1 METSFYKKGV
11 KDGMEVSIKS
21 IIIDIQDDILDSLR
35 RELEDLDKQMT
46 GSKADETIPVLKQYQ
61 KNLLIKFKE
70 KLKLIEDGAE

>member
-46 GSKADETIPVLKQYQ
+46 GSKADETIPALKEYQ
-61 KNLLIKFKE
+61 RNLLIKFKE